1 MTAHKIIKSVRN
13 QLYLN
18 ALLKGALL
26 AGTGYVLT
34 TGLGLSG
41 IWAATTAL
49 IGLFAGFLL
58 GDLHRPR
65 RPAAV
70 ALIHQSVEGAEY
82 SLPLLNKPTL
92 NIAEQL
98 QLERLSERLSEARIP
113 SVWFANLWSYALG
126 LAGAVGIAYAWP
138 LLQTQPDPTRPQT
151 AVAGT
156 LSKPKEKP
164 KPPRFESAEVRL
176 VPPAYTRLPVR
187 QTNDLNVSS
196 LVGSQ
201 LNWSVRFSDSQHLR
215 VRLANSRGEELAF
228 EESTNRFVYQDR
240 LVNSGLYSIRAY
252 WQNPTTRRDSLVYQ
266 SPFYRLEAQP
276 DLAPKI
282 EPTAKDLYR
291 YHRLNDP
298 KQLTVSARISDDF
311 QVQQAFIIA
320 TLARGSGENVKF
332 REVRMPLSPANFKD
346 ARLSKT
352 LDLNAL
358 GFAPGDELYYYW
370 GAIDNRQPEANF
382 TKSDTYFVV
391 FRDTTKT
398 DEAQLATMAVNIMP
412 EYFRSQRQIIIDT
425 EKLIAKRG
433 KILPETFNSLSN
445 EIGFD
450 QKVLR
455 LKYGQYLGEEF
466 ENQIGGQD
474 PLAEN
479 SANLLDGYVHKHD
492 TEQEKASNE
501 SPRTFAFKMAE
512 KAQKAAGEGQAKGA
526 EQGGSGQGVG
536 GHGDGHNHGGP
547 ARPNEQQDPLAALM
561 EQYVHAHDD
570 AETNTFH
577 EQSTRS
583 LLKMALEQMWQSELH
598 LRLYEPEK
606 ALPFERLA
614 LEYLKTAQQKAR
626 AYAKK
631 TGLDPP
637 PIKEAETRL
646 TGERKNTTT
655 RFAQTRAYTDAQVS
669 RLIAEVL
676 GLVDRPTLT
685 AGQRFSVQQLT
696 VALLNRPSATGLPNW
711 SVLGPLQELA
721 SGRALPMAGQGQ
733 LKTNLYRLLDGSA
746 EPGTASYR
754 SNTALERAFWRG
766 LR

>member
-1 MTAHKIIKSVRN
+1 MTAQKIINAVRN

-26 AGTGYVLT
+26 AGTGYVLA

-49 IGLFAGFLL
+49 IGLCAGFLL

-65 RPAAV
+65 QPAAV

-113 SVWFANLWSYALG
+113 SVWFANLWPYALG

-138 LLQTQPDPTRPQT
+138 LLQTQLDPKRPQT

-156 LSKPKEKP
+156 LPKPKEKP
-164 KPPRFESAEVRL
+164 QPPRFESAEVRL
-176 VPPAYTRLPVR
+176 VPPVYTRLPVR
-187 QTNDLNVSS
+187 QTNDLNVAA

-201 LNWSVRFSDSQHLR
+201 LNWSVRFSDNGSLR

-228 EESTNRFVYQDR
+228 KSSADRFVYQDR

-332 REVRMPLSPANFKD
+332 REVRMPLSPANFQD
-346 ARLSKT
+346 AQLSKT
-352 LDLNAL
+352 LDLKVL
-358 GFAPGDELYYYW
+358 DFAPGDELYYYW
-370 GAIDNRQPEANF
+370 GAIDNRQPEPNF

-501 SPRTFAFKMAE
+501 SPRTFAFKMVEKAE
-512 KAQKAAGEGQAKGA
+512 KQGVGSK

-547 ARPNEQQDPLAALM
+547 ARPDEQQDPLAALM

-606 ALPFERLA
+606 ALPFEHKA

-655 RFAQTRAYTDAQVS
+655 RFAQTHTYTDAQVS
-669 RLIAEVL
+669 HLIADVL
-676 GLVDRPTLT
+676 GLVERPTLT
-685 AGQRFSVQQLT
+685 AWQRFSVQQLT
-696 VALLNRPSATGLPNW
+696 AALLNRPSATGLPNW

-721 SGRALPMAGQGQ
+721 SGRVLPVAGRNQ
-733 LKTNLYRLLDGSA
+733 LKTNLYRLIDGST

-754 SNTALERAFWRG
+754 SNNGLERAFWRG